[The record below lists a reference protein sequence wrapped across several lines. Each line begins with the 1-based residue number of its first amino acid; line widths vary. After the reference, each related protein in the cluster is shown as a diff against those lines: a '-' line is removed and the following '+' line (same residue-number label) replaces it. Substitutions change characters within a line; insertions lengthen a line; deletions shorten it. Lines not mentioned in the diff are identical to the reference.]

1 MRCIAD
7 CTCQHLIP
15 RHKSATGQAARWA
28 PSPAFDEKLRYHKEK
43 DVLTGICYSFIAKF
57 CVLFPKPEKKNKYKK
72 T

>member
-1 MRCIAD
+1 LQIALVN
-7 CTCQHLIP
+7 TSSPVTKVRRGKLP
-15 RHKSATGQAARWA
+15 VGQ
-28 PSPAFDEKLRYHKEK
+28 LLKEK